1 MPKVVN
7 LRKEAYD
14 IYIGRGSIWGN
25 PYSHIPTGTK
35 ARFIVATRDEAIARY
50 EGYARNNALIM
61 ANLYSLKNKVL
72 GCFCKPKSCHGDTL
86 VKLYKE
92 KFGDDDL
99 G

>member
-7 LRKEAYD
+7 LRKEPYD

-25 PYSHIPTGTK
+25 PFTQVPVNTK
-35 ARFIVATRDEAIARY
+35 ARFIVATREDSITHY
-50 EGYARNNALIM
+50 ESYARNNSIIM
-61 ANLYSLKNKVL
+61 DNLHLLKDKVL
-72 GCFCKPKSCHGDTL
+72 GCYCKPKSCHGDIL

-92 KFGDDDL
+92 KFGDDNI